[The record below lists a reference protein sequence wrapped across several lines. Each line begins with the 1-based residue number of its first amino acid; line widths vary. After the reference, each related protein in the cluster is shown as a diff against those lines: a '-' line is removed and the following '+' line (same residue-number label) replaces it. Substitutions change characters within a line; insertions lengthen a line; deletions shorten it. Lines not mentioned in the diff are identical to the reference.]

1 MMTLLILILVI
12 NLVGFYWC
20 FAGLGKICEKLGI
33 FEDED

>member
-12 NLVGFYWC
+12 NLVGFYLC
-20 FAGLGKICEKLGI
+20 FFGFGKICEKLGI